1 MCIRDRYWLVADGQ
15 ITAYEGDLDSY
26 QQQLQQMVQ
35 QQAKS
40 RQQENK
46 ANRQTNGDS
55 RLTAQDRKQQK
66 REEAA
71 QRAQLRP
78 LKKQLAALEEKLDK
92 SQTLMAELEQQLTDP
107 NLYTDEKQQ
116 LRTLLDSQAK
126 ATQEAAELEEKWLL
140 CQEQLEQLESQ
151 LGL

>member
-1 MCIRDRYWLVADGQ
+1 MADGQ

-35 QQAKS
+35 QQAKA
-40 RQQENK
+40 RQAANK
-46 ANRQTNGDS
+46 ANRETDKDN

-78 LKKQLAALEEKLDK
+78 LKKQLAALEENLDK

-107 NLYTDEKQQ
+107 NLYTDEQKQQ

-151 LGL
+151 LAS